1 MLGNAPDAEIAET
14 HGISVGTVYG
24 YRKKLGIESHR
35 LRQGDES
42 RDEPQSMFG
51 QDNPA
56 TPETEPRGRK
66 INPRLQGDKRYYCY
80 NCGTPWSQEATVC
93 NACGGTDRSL
103 GAARPTRAA
112 KNDLALFDGPWRLI
126 PWPGQGTVA
135 MFGGP
140 GAGKSSLAG
149 LIKPTTWITREQEPK
164 PVGDMFRRI
173 LPGFMPGIVSVDTPE
188 DVKRVLSE
196 TTRGPIVL
204 DSLTAFGLR
213 EALMV
218 AHLLVKWAQR
228 HNDRALA
235 IIQLNKDGQAAGYME
250 IPHLFDAI
258 INVSPDPWGVRA
270 FRVTK
275 SRWSPLDAIY
285 WTFDDEGK
293 LNIPTFP
300 AAYSVEGG
308 PGEYWLHPYPLKGA
322 KWTGLFEALEAVGEL
337 KPQTAS
343 AAIVAGYMPGGFYEP
358 MDASERRRFAEQN
371 GLNWMSAREAAL
383 LIANA
388 PPPASTGK
396 NR

>member
-1 MLGNAPDAEIAET
+1 MRQMLGNAPDAEIAET

-24 YRKKLGIESHR
+24 YRKKLGLESHR

-149 LIKPTTWITREQEPK
+149 LIKPTKWITREQ
-164 PVGDMFRRI
+164 
-173 LPGFMPGIVSVDTPE
+173 
-188 DVKRVLSE
+188 
-196 TTRGPIVL
+196 
-204 DSLTAFGLR
+204 
-213 EALMV
+213 
-218 AHLLVKWAQR
+218 
-228 HNDRALA
+228 
-235 IIQLNKDGQAAGYME
+235 
-250 IPHLFDAI
+250 
-258 INVSPDPWGVRA
+258 
-270 FRVTK
+270 
-275 SRWSPLDAIY
+275 
-285 WTFDDEGK
+285 
-293 LNIPTFP
+293 
-300 AAYSVEGG
+300 
-308 PGEYWLHPYPLKGA
+308 
-322 KWTGLFEALEAVGEL
+322 
-337 KPQTAS
+337 
-343 AAIVAGYMPGGFYEP
+343 
-358 MDASERRRFAEQN
+358 
-371 GLNWMSAREAAL
+371 
-383 LIANA
+383 
-388 PPPASTGK
+388 
-396 NR
+396 